1 MKILISGATGFIG
14 KHLILRLKKEK
25 HNVVAVVRPST
36 NVLFLREQK
45 VRSYVFN
52 EDIARLISFMKK
64 ERFAGVIHLAS
75 VFLAQH
81 APEDI
86 ERLTDANVFFATA
99 LLEAS
104 AQSKTR
110 WFINTGTFW
119 QHYRNKEYS
128 PVNLYAA
135 TKQAFEDIA
144 RYYLESSS
152 MNFVT
157 LKLSDTFGPS
167 DTRTKLLNL
176 WSNAARN
183 KTRLD
188 MSPGKQRIDISYI
201 DNVIDGYMRLIRLLS
216 RDSARALAGKSFA
229 LRSGK
234 VRTLRQLAE
243 VFERATKAHLDIR
256 WGARP
261 YRPREVM
268 IPWNK
273 GKSIPGWKPRI
284 SLAEG
289 IKRTF
294 HG

>member
-1 MKILISGATGFIG
+1 MKILVSGATGFIG
-14 KHLILRLKKEK
+14 KHLILRLKKERYIIR
-25 HNVVAVVRPST
+25 AVVRPST
-36 NVLFLREQK
+36 DVRFLRKQK
-45 VRSYVFN
+45 IKSYVFN
-52 EDIARLISFMKK
+52 EDVPRLISFMKK
-64 ERFAGVIHLAS
+64 ERFAGVVHLAS

-81 APEDI
+81 TPEDI
-86 ERLTDANVFFATA
+86 KRLTDANVFFATA

-104 AQSKTR
+104 AQSKTP

-119 QHYRNKEYS
+119 QHYNNKVYS

-152 MNFVT
+152 INFVT

-176 WSNAARN
+176 WSNAARS

-188 MSPGKQRIDISYI
+188 MSPGKQRIDISYV
-201 DNVIDGYMRLIRLLS
+201 DNVIDGYTRLMTLLS
-216 RDSARALAGKSFA
+216 RDSQRALAGKSFA
-229 LRSGK
+229 IRSGK
-234 VRTLRQLAE
+234 VRTLRQLAKI
-243 VFERATKAHLDIR
+243 FERVTKTHLDIR
-256 WGARP
+256 WGGKT

-273 GKSIPGWKPRI
+273 GKRIPGWKPRI